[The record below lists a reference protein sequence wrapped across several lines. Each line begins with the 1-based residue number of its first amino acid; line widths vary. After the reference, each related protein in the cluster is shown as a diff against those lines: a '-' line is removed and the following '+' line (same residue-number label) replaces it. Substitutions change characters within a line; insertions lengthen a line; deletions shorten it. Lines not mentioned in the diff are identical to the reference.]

1 MIKKKSSE
9 KKEDDVYE
17 PWTSQEEVL
26 LAEWADKAT
35 CYKWLHSRSEKLYRR
50 MNYIF
55 TIPVIILSTLT
66 GTANFA
72 MDSFVPDEHKQ
83 LAMAGVGS
91 VNIFAG
97 ILSTLQ
103 NFLRYAELME
113 SHRLSEVQWSKFGRN
128 IAVELAMA
136 PTKRKPVKEFLK
148 ISRIEYD
155 RLIEQSP
162 TIDDSIIKQFKYNFS
177 NASLKKPD
185 ICNGLDECEI
195 YKPTKEEKAAELMS
209 NIGIKMKEK
218 GNKTR
223 TKWGKVSGHIGDINH
238 INKSQ
243 ETITHKKHD
252 AFKEIEQL
260 TSIGRV
266 SNLKK
271 SLGESNAD
279 NHVEQ
284 INEISD
290 FLNGIENG
298 NKPDKDDEVVIDDP
312 DEDNDINKGEDDPDE
327 DNDDINKDGDDDINK
342 GGDDDINKGGNDEPD
357 GDDELNKDDDNKDIE
372 MGK

>member
-1 MIKKKSSE
+1 MNKKNTSGTNDE
-9 KKEDDVYE
+9 DVYE
-17 PWTSQEEVL
+17 PWTPQEEVL

-72 MDSFVPDEHKQ
+72 MDSFVPEEHKQ
-83 LAMAGVGS
+83 MAMAGVGS

-136 PTKRKPVKEFLK
+136 PKKRKPVKEFLK
-148 ISRIEYD
+148 ISRLEYD

-162 TIDDSIIKQFKYNFS
+162 TIDDSIIKQFKSNFA

-195 YKPTKEEKAAELMS
+195 YEPTKEEKAAELMS
-209 NIGIKMKEK
+209 NIGMKMKEK
-218 GNKTR
+218 ENKTKKN
-223 TKWGKVSGHIGDINH
+223 TKWGKVSGHINDINH
-238 INKSQ
+238 LHKTQ
-243 ETITHKKHD
+243 ETISHKKQD
-252 AFKEIEQL
+252 ASKEIEQL
-260 TSIGRV
+260 TSIGKV

-271 SLGESNAD
+271 SLGETKAE

-290 FLNGIENG
+290 FLNGINEFN
-298 NKPDKDDEVVIDDP
+298 DDEQEDILPNNNDDKP
-312 DEDNDINKGEDDPDE
+312 EDDKQVVDKSE
-327 DNDDINKDGDDDINK
+327 DDDKPENDKQEDILPNVESDDDIEK
-342 GGDDDINKGGNDEPD
+342 GK
-357 GDDELNKDDDNKDIE
+357 
-372 MGK
+372 

>member
-1 MIKKKSSE
+1 MNASKS
-9 KKEDDVYE
+9 KEESE

-72 MDSFVPDEHKQ
+72 MDSFVPEEHKQ

-91 VNIFAG
+91 INIFAG

-136 PTKRKPVKEFLK
+136 PKKRKPVKEFLK
-148 ISRIEYD
+148 ISRLEYD

-162 TIDDSIIKQFKYNFS
+162 TIDDSIIKQFKSNFS

-195 YKPTKEEKAAELMS
+195 YQPTKEEKAAELMS
-209 NIGIKMKEK
+209 NIGMKMKEK
-218 GNKTR
+218 ENKTKKNN
-223 TKWGKVSGHIGDINH
+223 KWGKVSGHINDINH
-238 INKSQ
+238 LNKTSN
-243 ETITHKKHD
+243 TVSHKKHD
-252 AFKEIEQL
+252 TSKDIEHL

-271 SLGESNAD
+271 SLGESKAE

-284 INEISD
+284 INEISE
-290 FLNGIENG
+290 FLNGIKDYDEKDILPNIESDDDEKED
-298 NKPDKDDEVVIDDP
+298 NVKDDEIKE
-312 DEDNDINKGEDDPDE
+312 DEIKEDE
-327 DNDDINKDGDDDINK
+327 IKKDDIKEDITSNA
-342 GGDDDINKGGNDEPD
+342 NS
-357 GDDELNKDDDNKDIE
+357 DNDIE
-372 MGK
+372 MGNNIN

>member
-1 MIKKKSSE
+1 MNKKNTSDTTE
-9 KKEDDVYE
+9 DVYD
-17 PWTSQEEVL
+17 PWTPQEEVL

-83 LAMAGVGS
+83 MAMAGVGS

-136 PTKRKPVKEFLK
+136 PKKRKPVKEFLK
-148 ISRIEYD
+148 ISRLEYD

-162 TIDDSIIKQFKYNFS
+162 TIDDSIIKQFKSNFS

-195 YKPTKEEKAAELMS
+195 YEPTKEEKAAELMS
-209 NIGIKMKEK
+209 NIGMKMKEK
-218 GNKTR
+218 ETKTKKN
-223 TKWGKVSGHIGDINH
+223 TKWGKVSGHINDINKLTN
-238 INKSQ
+238 IS
-243 ETITHKKHD
+243 EPISHKKQD
-252 AFKEIEQL
+252 ASKEIEHL
-260 TSIGRV
+260 TSIGKV
-266 SNLKK
+266 SSLKK
-271 SLGESNAD
+271 SLGETKAE

-290 FLNGIENG
+290 FLNGINEFNDDDDDDD
-298 NKPDKDDEVVIDDP
+298 DKQEDILPNNNDDDKQ
-312 DEDNDINKGEDDPDE
+312 EDIIANVDTEDDIE
-327 DNDDINKDGDDDINK
+327 K
-342 GGDDDINKGGNDEPD
+342 GK
-357 GDDELNKDDDNKDIE
+357 
-372 MGK
+372 

>member
-1 MIKKKSSE
+1 MIKKNTSGTK
-9 KKEDDVYE
+9 DVDIYE
-17 PWTSQEEVL
+17 QWTPQEEIL

-72 MDSFVPDEHKQ
+72 MDSFVPDEYKQ

-136 PTKRKPVKEFLK
+136 PKKRKPVKEFLK
-148 ISRIEYD
+148 ISRLEYD

-162 TIDDSIIKQFKYNFS
+162 TIDDSIIKQFKSNFA

-218 GNKTR
+218 ENKTKSNN
-223 TKWGKVSGHIGDINH
+223 KWGKVSGHINDINH
-238 INKSQ
+238 LHKTH

-252 AFKEIEQL
+252 ASKDIEHL
-260 TSIGRV
+260 TSIGKV
-266 SNLKK
+266 SNIKK
-271 SLGESNAD
+271 SLCESKAENY
-279 NHVEQ
+279 VEQ

-290 FLNGIENG
+290 FLNGINEFNDD
-298 NKPDKDDEVVIDDP
+298 DKQ
-312 DEDNDINKGEDDPDE
+312 EDILPNN
-327 DNDDINKDGDDDINK
+327 DNDDDDDKQEDDKQGDYKQEDDKQGDDKQEDILPNIESE
-342 GGDDDINKGGNDEPD
+342 DDIEKG
-357 GDDELNKDDDNKDIE
+357 K
-372 MGK
+372 

>member
-1 MIKKKSSE
+1 MIKNNKNSSGTPE
-9 KKEDDVYE
+9 EYE

-72 MDSFVPDEHKQ
+72 MDSFVPEEHKQ
-83 LAMAGVGS
+83 MAMAGVGS

-136 PTKRKPVKEFLK
+136 PKKRKPVKEFLK
-148 ISRIEYD
+148 ISRLEYD

-162 TIDDSIIKQFKYNFS
+162 TIDDSIIKQFKSNFA

-195 YKPTKEEKAAELMS
+195 YQPTKEEKAAELMS
-209 NIGIKMKEK
+209 NIGMKMKEK
-218 GNKTR
+218 EKLKKPTNK
-223 TKWGKVSGHIGDINH
+223 WSKVSGHINEINH
-238 INKSQ
+238 LNKSH
-243 ETITHKKHD
+243 EPMKHKKHD
-252 AFKEIEQL
+252 ASKEIEQL
-260 TSIGRV
+260 TSIGKV

-271 SLGESNAD
+271 SLGESKAE

-290 FLNGIENG
+290 FLSGIKEY
-298 NKPDKDDEVVIDDP
+298 DDV
-312 DEDNDINKGEDDPDE
+312 EDDNIE
-327 DNDDINKDGDDDINK
+327 DDNMEENDKSEDILPNDGIS
-342 GGDDDINKGGNDEPD
+342 E
-357 GDDELNKDDDNKDIE
+357 DDNKEELNNNKEVDNY
-372 MGK
+372 KY

>member
-1 MIKKKSSE
+1 MNASKSNKNE
-9 KKEDDVYE
+9 EYD
-17 PWTSQEEVL
+17 PWTSQEEIL
-26 LAEWADKAT
+26 MAEWADKAT

-91 VNIFAG
+91 INIFAG

-136 PTKRKPVKEFLK
+136 PKKRKPVKEFLK
-148 ISRIEYD
+148 ICRLEYD

-162 TIDDSIIKQFKYNFS
+162 TIDDSIIKQFKSNFS

-218 GNKTR
+218 KQNNNKSK
-223 TKWGKVSGHIGDINH
+223 KWSNVSENINK
-238 INKSQ
+238 INKSSD
-243 ETITHKKHD
+243 TITHKKND
-252 AFKEIEQL
+252 ASKEIEQL

-271 SLGESNAD
+271 SMGESNAE

-290 FLNGIENG
+290 FLNGIKEYDDQLEDELPNVDYDKKKDILPNLEPDYDKKEDILPNLESEDDIEKG
-298 NKPDKDDEVVIDDP
+298 NKID
-312 DEDNDINKGEDDPDE
+312 
-327 DNDDINKDGDDDINK
+327 
-342 GGDDDINKGGNDEPD
+342 
-357 GDDELNKDDDNKDIE
+357 
-372 MGK
+372 

>member
-1 MIKKKSSE
+1 MKKNTSDTRE
-9 KKEDDVYE
+9 EYE

-72 MDSFVPDEHKQ
+72 MDSFVPEEHKQ
-83 LAMAGVGS
+83 MAMAGVGS

-136 PTKRKPVKEFLK
+136 PKKRKPVKEFLK
-148 ISRIEYD
+148 ISRLEYD

-162 TIDDSIIKQFKYNFS
+162 TIDDSIIKQFKSNFS

-195 YKPTKEEKAAELMS
+195 YEPTKEEKAAELMS
-209 NIGIKMKEK
+209 NIGMKMKEK
-218 GNKTR
+218 EKTIKSN
-223 TKWGKVSGHIGDINH
+223 TKWGKVSGHINDINH
-238 INKSQ
+238 LHKTS
-243 ETITHKKHD
+243 ETVSHKKYDTNKDLEH
-252 AFKEIEQL
+252 L
-260 TSIGRV
+260 SSIGKV

-271 SLGESNAD
+271 SLGDSKAE

-290 FLNGIENG
+290 FLNGIKEYDDDDSDSDMKKDLLSNV
-298 NKPDKDDEVVIDDP
+298 DKTDDDEQQNILP
-312 DEDNDINKGEDDPDE
+312 DVESEDDIE
-327 DNDDINKDGDDDINK
+327 K
-342 GGDDDINKGGNDEPD
+342 GK
-357 GDDELNKDDDNKDIE
+357 
-372 MGK
+372 

>member
-9 KKEDDVYE
+9 KKEDEVYE

-72 MDSFVPDEHKQ
+72 MDSFVPEEHKQ
-83 LAMAGVGS
+83 MAMAGVGS

-136 PTKRKPVKEFLK
+136 PKKRKPVKEFLK
-148 ISRIEYD
+148 ISRLEYD

-162 TIDDSIIKQFKYNFS
+162 TIDDSIIKQFKSNFA

-195 YKPTKEEKAAELMS
+195 YEPTKEEKAAELMS
-209 NIGIKMKEK
+209 NIGMKMKEK
-218 GNKTR
+218 ENKAKSNN
-223 TKWGKVSGHIGDINH
+223 KWGKVSGHINDINH
-238 INKSQ
+238 LHKTH
-243 ETITHKKHD
+243 ETISHKKHD
-252 AFKEIEQL
+252 ASKDIEHL
-260 TSIGRV
+260 TSIGKV

-271 SLGESNAD
+271 SLGESKAE

-284 INEISD
+284 INEISE
-290 FLNGIENG
+290 FLNGINEFNDDDDDDDKAEDILP
-298 NKPDKDDEVVIDDP
+298 NNDDDKQVDDDKP
-312 DEDNDINKGEDDPDE
+312 EDILPNVESEDDIE
-327 DNDDINKDGDDDINK
+327 K
-342 GGDDDINKGGNDEPD
+342 GK
-357 GDDELNKDDDNKDIE
+357 
-372 MGK
+372 